1 MIPRRAAFPVTA
13 KGIQYQAT
21 CPLTGLHTR
30 LVISPCASTGWSA
43 VSSALAN
50 ATLAGLL
57 AGFMLNGIVVLLSRQ
72 PGPGQRVG
80 YFQSASLLFA
90 AFVTLGLDS
99 FLFGLI
105 TGDQADVAC
114 RRAWTEAMFA
124 AGLLGVGT
132 VAVVVSIVFLL
143 GVFFDPAIR
152 QARSGKEAPEG
163 SAGKSPGE
171 AADEDLIRKSND
183 LLAMLGSLLRPGVA
197 LLVVGLLVMTAASYL
212 FAFFRAHAPTWAYI
226 VVWTIWAIDY
236 VVIGLFCLVYVWYVW
251 VRRQNLMQSGT
262 EQVQFVNYRLVGSA
276 VNKILNAVL
285 KLLRPGGVVS
295 ALRWAILLSV
305 IYTVVSVGCAV
316 AFVSIPV
323 RDWNSSSFWIQAIVV
338 FTIVWVLS
346 GSLIPMAALLTPS
359 FGPSASP
366 KQELPVTRAD
376 QLG

>member
-1 MIPRRAAFPVTA
+1 
-13 KGIQYQAT
+13 
-21 CPLTGLHTR
+21 
-30 LVISPCASTGWSA
+30 LVISHCASAGWSA
-43 VSSALAN
+43 VTSATAN

-90 AFVTLGLDS
+90 AFVALGLDS

-105 TGDQADVAC
+105 TGDQTPVAC

-152 QARSGKEAPEG
+152 LARSRTQAPEG
-163 SAGKSPGE
+163 SAGMSPE
-171 AADEDLIRKSND
+171 EADEEDAIKKSND
-183 LLAMLGSLLRPGVA
+183 LLAMLCSLLRPSVA
-197 LLVVGLLVMTAASYL
+197 LLVVGLLVMTSTSYL

-226 VVWTIWAIDY
+226 LVWTIWGFDY

-251 VRRQNLMQSGT
+251 VRRRNLMQPAASDGS
-262 EQVQFVNYRLVGSA
+262 EWVQFVNYPVVGP
-276 VNKILNAVL
+276 VINETMNTVL
-285 KLLRPGGVVS
+285 KVLRPSGVVS
-295 ALRWAILLSV
+295 ALRWAIMLSV
-305 IYTVVSVGCAV
+305 AYTIVSVGCAV

-323 RDWNSSSFWIQAIVV
+323 GDWNSLPWWIEAIVV
-338 FTIVWVLS
+338 FTIIWVLF
-346 GSLIPMAALLTPS
+346 GSLIPMGALLTPS
-359 FGPSASP
+359 FGPNTTPKKDAADSASGAR
-366 KQELPVTRAD
+366 ETASVRDLTDA
-376 QLG
+376 